1 MVPEGVC
8 RVVGLG
14 DAHCW
19 AGAADTVVTVPGE
32 QVRAREQEQEQEQ
45 EQEHWSGST
54 GADLLKQEQW
64 SRSNGAGARE
74 QKQEQHLQV

>member
-19 AGAADTVVTVPGE
+19 TGAADTVVTVPGE
-32 QVRAREQEQEQEQ
+32 QEGEREREREQEQEE
-45 EQEHWSGST
+45 
-54 GADLLKQEQW
+54 
-64 SRSNGAGARE
+64 
-74 QKQEQHLQV
+74 QEQHLQV